1 MKNALSVLILVFF
14 FICLYSCKKETA
26 STQNPPVPSAIAD
39 TQSKTVASPGNSES
53 SGESIADKIVYRSK
67 TEGRGNEWTK
77 NDEMGFDKD
86 FNLISYEESGNQ
98 EGNSWHYVIEMEG
111 TNLEKYIRS
120 EGDGDS
126 YVEISKNNQ
135 LSKTEDGDFT
145 TIGGDEAK
153 SYNNDARKEL
163 DGYYDALVKYLQTVK
178 PENTYDDVVL
188 ITGTDNEANT
198 TVTTRI
204 DRKLYDCLMGK
215 KQ

>member
-1 MKNALSVLILVFF
+1 MKQALFFLISLFL
-14 FICLYSCKKETA
+14 IGSILSCKKEIAPAPTQTVTSAKSDA
-26 STQNPPVPSAIAD
+26 STETI
-39 TQSKTVASPGNSES
+39 ASPENRES
-53 SGESIADKIVYRSK
+53 FGDSIADKIAYHSK
-67 TEGRGNEWTK
+67 TEGNGNEWSK